1 MVVKSAIAGKY
12 FDVDSELSGA
22 EAAAFVAAGFA
33 GCIRYF
39 PLNSLDVPGCLTS
52 LELQILL
59 SAGLS
64 VAAVQHVDSFPWTPT
79 AALGTSHGN
88 YAAAYAKAIG
98 YPSGAAI
105 YCDMESPATTATAE
119 DCIAYLNAWVSEVQ
133 AAGYVPS
140 LYIGWGVPMTPKQI
154 YDLPVIESYWAA
166 YNYTDGV
173 ATRGVQIQQH
183 TAKVLN
189 GINYDP
195 NTVAPDLLGDLPIFV
210 FSS

>member
-1 MVVKSAIAGKY
+1 MEPKTAVAGKY
-12 FDVDSELSGA
+12 FDCNQPLSGA
-22 EAAAFVAAGFA
+22 QAAEFVSAGYA
-33 GCIRYF
+33 GCLRYF
-39 PLNSLDVPGCLTS
+39 PLNSSDVHGCLTA

-59 SAGLS
+59 SAGLA
-64 VAAVQHVDSFPWTPT
+64 VAAVQHVDSPPWLPT
-79 AALGTSHGN
+79 ASLGTSHGS

-98 YPSGAAI
+98 YPPGGPI

-119 DCIAYLNAWVSEVQ
+119 DCIAYINAWVSEVQ
-133 AAGYVPS
+133 AAAYVPS

-195 NTVAPDLLGDLPIFV
+195 NTVAPDLKGDLPIFV
-210 FSS
+210 FQS